1 MKNKHIH
8 DRGYKNFFLNP
19 VAVKQLLTS
28 FVHENWVHDLDF
40 DSLERMETSFVTDEF
55 REKESDLIYKVQ
67 INGKDTYIYLLIEF
81 QSTVDRFMA
90 LRMLRYIT
98 EFYQFLVK
106 SQKLKRLPSV
116 FPLLLY
122 NGERKWTAPEDLSI
136 LIEQNIPC
144 EYIPGFRFYKIAE
157 NEISKETLFEV
168 KNLIAAMFYVENASP
183 ETLKKEIDLVAGM
196 LQNERPEEIRIFS
209 NWLRMTFLDTND
221 DIYGEVKRLEDV
233 KTMFAAKLEKYGEK
247 LRKEA
252 MQKGLQKGLEKGIQ
266 KGMQKGKREGMREK
280 ALQMAKTLLNKN
292 MSIQE
297 ISEITGLSVEE
308 IKKL

>member
-1 MKNKHIH
+1 
-8 DRGYKNFFLNP
+8 
-19 VAVKQLLTS
+19 
-28 FVHENWVHDLDF
+28 
-40 DSLERMETSFVTDEF
+40 
-55 REKESDLIYKVQ
+55 
-67 INGKDTYIYLLIEF
+67 
-81 QSTVDRFMA
+81 
-90 LRMLRYIT
+90 
-98 EFYQFLVK
+98 
-106 SQKLKRLPSV
+106 
-116 FPLLLY
+116 
-122 NGERKWTAPEDLSI
+122 
-136 LIEQNIPC
+136 
-144 EYIPGFRFYKIAE
+144 
-157 NEISKETLFEV
+157 
-168 KNLIAAMFYVENASP
+168 AMFYVENASP

-252 MQKGLQKGLEKGIQ
+252 MQKGLEKGLQKGLEKGMQKGIQ

>member
-1 MKNKHIH
+1 M
-8 DRGYKNFFLNP
+8 
-19 VAVKQLLTS
+19 
-28 FVHENWVHDLDF
+28 
-40 DSLERMETSFVTDEF
+40 
-55 REKESDLIYKVQ
+55 
-67 INGKDTYIYLLIEF
+67 
-81 QSTVDRFMA
+81 
-90 LRMLRYIT
+90 
-98 EFYQFLVK
+98 
-106 SQKLKRLPSV
+106 

-122 NGERKWTAPEDLSI
+122 NGERKWTAPEDLRI

-144 EYIPGFRFYKIAE
+144 DYIPGFRFYKIAE

-168 KNLIAAMFYVENASP
+168 KNLIAALFYVENASP

-221 DIYGEVKRLEDV
+221 DIYGEVKKLEDV

-252 MQKGLQKGLEKGIQ
+252 MQKGLEKGIQKGIQ

-280 ALQMAKTLLNKN
+280 AMQMAKTLLNKN